1 MTVVIG
7 AGASGVLTAVALAA
21 RPGGPVT
28 VVESAPDVGRGVAY
42 STTDYGHLLN
52 SRTETMSL
60 YADRPGH
67 FLEWCRERGLYCGP
81 AGYAPRTTYGRYL
94 GEALENLVRG
104 SAGRVRIVR
113 GRAVAASGTGV
124 TLADG
129 RVLPADDVVLALGHP
144 PARTADIDP
153 WTSGALDRVGRHD
166 DVVLLG
172 SGLTAVDVVVTLAGR
187 GHLGRVTAI
196 SRHGLL
202 PRVHVDP
209 PPRVVP
215 SGVSGHTVSALIR
228 QVRRAVPPHGEW
240 RGVVDGLRPD
250 VERLWTGM
258 TVTEQDRFLRHVSRL
273 WEVHRH
279 RMAPPIGAQLRRRSR
294 EGRLDVVAGSIVATG
309 ADGVSWVPRGGGP
322 VVRTAGAV
330 VDCRGPG
337 TWVASADPLAR
348 RLADAGLVRPDA
360 HGLGYATTDDG
371 QLVGADGTVVP
382 WLWTL
387 GPVRRGSRYETTAIP
402 EIRAQA
408 TTIAER
414 VTSALLVAS

>member
-21 RPGGPVT
+21 RPGAPVT
-28 VVESAPDVGRGVAY
+28 VVESAPELGRGVAY

-104 SAGRVRIVR
+104 SGGRVRVVR
-113 GRAVAASGTGV
+113 GRAVSVLGDAV
-124 TLADG
+124 QLADG
-129 RVLPADDVVLALGHP
+129 RMLPDDDVVLALGHP
-144 PARTADIDP
+144 PARTSDIDP
-153 WTSGALDRVGRHD
+153 WTSGALDRIGRYD

-172 SGLTAVDVVVTLAGR
+172 TGLTAVDVVVTLAGR
-187 GHLGRVTAI
+187 GHLGRITAI

-209 PPRVVP
+209 PPRMVH
-215 SGVSGHTVSALIR
+215 SGISGAEVSELVR

-250 VERLWTGM
+250 VERLWTGLP
-258 TVTEQDRFLRHVSRL
+258 VPAQDRFLRHVSRL

-279 RMAPPIGAQLRRRSR
+279 RMAPPIGAQLRRLSR
-294 EGRLDVVAGSIVATG
+294 EGRLQVVAGSVVSTG
-309 ADGVSWVPRGGGP
+309 PSGVTWTPRGEGS
-322 VVRTAGAV
+322 VETTTGAV

-348 RLADAGLVRPDA
+348 QLAETGVTSPDA
-360 HGLGYATTDDG
+360 HDLGYATTDDG
-371 QLVGADGTVVP
+371 QLIGADGTPVP
-382 WLWTL
+382 GRWTL

-408 TTIAER
+408 TRIADR
-414 VTSALLVAS
+414 ISAGVLV